1 MRITPFHLL
10 VIAMAT
16 GAVGAE
22 RIVNVRNEGEKKRI
36 RTLAINEEASMP
48 MDFSSSFAAGIEAG
62 SEEDGSVNPFIINGA
77 NLDRT
82 VWQQSRRYLVD
93 IRSSNA
99 IGKDGQSCGATRISS
114 QVVLTAARES
124 KKMHVKNVY
133 HLLCCFVSYRILTR
147 YCPSL
152 PDILS
157 SYLLSRLL

>member
-1 MRITPFHLL
+1 MRIAPFHLL

-62 SEEDGSVNPFIINGA
+62 SEEDGSVTPFVIGGTT
-77 NLDRT
+77 LDRT
-82 VWQQSRRYLVD
+82 VWENSRRYLVD
-93 IRSSNA
+93 IKK
-99 IGKDGQSCGATRISS
+99 GVQLKHYCGATRISS
-114 QVVLTAARES
+114 RVVLTAARES
-124 KKMHVKNVY
+124 KKTHVKNVY
-133 HLLCCFVSYRILTR
+133 YLLCCFVSYQILTR
-147 YCPSL
+147 SRPSL

-157 SYLLSRLL
+157 HLLSRLRYCY